1 MTQDAANY
9 QRMPRAGLDA
19 LLSALSG
26 RGYSIIG
33 PVLRDGAIVLDRVE
47 TSADLPAGW
56 TDEQDA
62 GSYRLRRR
70 DDEACFGHV
79 VGPHSLKR
87 FQLPAERRVFS
98 ARKHDDGTITF
109 EPEDAE
115 PRRLAF
121 LGVRSCDLHAMGILG
136 TVLRSGPA
144 PERRAED
151 TFIVAVQCG
160 EAGGTC
166 FCSSMGTGPRAD
178 GGFDIAL
185 TEIIDS
191 SGHWFAVETGSEA
204 GTSVLAELPVRPA
217 REDEAEAAVAAPQR
231 AAAAMGRE
239 MSTDGLPDLLMRN
252 LEHPRW
258 DEVAER
264 CLSCANC
271 TMACPT
277 CFCIEVVDTGDA
289 SGDGA
294 ERTERWASCFT
305 VDHAYLNGGSVRPT
319 TRSRYRQWMTHKLST
334 WWEQFGSSG
343 CVGCGRCITWC
354 PAAIDIT
361 EEVAA
366 IRETDGEVA
375 G

>member
-19 LLSALSG
+19 LLSVLSG

-33 PVLRDGAIVLDRVE
+33 PVVRDGAIVLDRVE

-79 VGPHSLKR
+79 VGPHSFKR

-109 EPEDAE
+109 EPDETE

-121 LGVRSCDLHAMGILG
+121 LGARSCDLHAMGILG

-144 PERRAED
+144 PERRADD

-166 FCSSMGTGPRAD
+166 FCTSMGTGPRAD

-191 SGHWFAVETGSEA
+191 AGHWFAVETGSEA
-204 GTSVLAELPVRPA
+204 GPRCSPSFRCARPA
-217 REDEAEAAVAAPQR
+217 RPR
-231 AAAAMGRE
+231 PRRRSPRRSGRQPRWGGRCRP
-239 MSTDGLPDLLMRN
+239 TDLPDLLMRN

-258 DEVAER
+258 EEVAER